1 MKRIWKI
8 FATVVL
14 LGLILVGCG
23 KSGSQASSQKQ
34 TTVKIGVVG
43 ADNRVLKAVAKKV
56 KKQGIN
62 IKIVQFSDYN
72 QPNTALKDHDID
84 LNLFQ
89 HQYFLNNWN
98 KTHNAD
104 LVSIGQTIIA
114 PLAIYKH

>member
-43 ADNRVLKAVAKKV
+43 ADNRVLKAVAKIGRASCRERV
-56 KKQGIN
+56 C
-62 IKIVQFSDYN
+62 
-72 QPNTALKDHDID
+72 
-84 LNLFQ
+84 
-89 HQYFLNNWN
+89 QY
-98 KTHNAD
+98 
-104 LVSIGQTIIA
+104 V
-114 PLAIYKH
+114 